1 MHMMKV
7 NFMKN
12 KMKDFRS
19 IEEALQYLYD
29 NEIISM
35 TNYADLMEDLDDYEY
50 YKNHFYD
57 EDDEDD
63 LYDEFAH
70 EDL

>member
-1 MHMMKV
+1 
-7 NFMKN
+7 MKN
-12 KMKDFRS
+12 EMKDFRS

-35 TNYADLMEDLDDYEY
+35 VNYSDLMADLDDYEY

-57 EDDEDD
+57 EDDE
-63 LYDEFAH
+63 